1 MQQIKVNNQIHA
13 FPDEATPD
21 DINLALGGS
30 PSNEAQYGQVGT
42 DIFRKLTQAPEELR
56 SGLVDMFK
64 GLPGVA
70 QFAGEHPGKTLA
82 NIPFGL
88 AELGANLFQLP
99 FKTGQ
104 YLGEKNIPYFKQL
117 LPAYQFLNKPI
128 EAIKSLEQKAGLSQS
143 PEEQEIRGLAGLAVP
158 MKWLTG
164 LPLKSRLALESGI
177 SASQTDNPFT
187 GPLGFELGRGITKLP
202 EGISLAKNIATE
214 GVQNV
219 IKIIPQMRDMAKLPE
234 FEQKLRIANQRA
246 EQAANQFNQ
255 QELNLGKA
263 PEAIAENYV
272 EYLQKGLG
280 LSEDPNMG
288 MANSLNAIVEGIDSE
303 VSNRYD
309 NVIPEGTPES
319 IMTGSNGFQIFNNIK
334 QNLSKEFE
342 PLRKIVED
350 YIETPQEK
358 SLVSTLSNVERLNE
372 IPTADIVSMYKTAKQ
387 LSYRFRSRAWQE
399 ATGLTDAER
408 NKFNDASQFFNG
420 ISSNLND
427 VLNSI
432 DPAISENLVSANDF
446 FKNHKAPLYKRPEY
460 WQAQKK
466 GRISGDILKNTHAR
480 TPDAMLLRD
489 IVGNDPDFSRYA
501 LSHVIRDKPLKLKTL
516 INRDEYMPFI
526 TRNPITNTAMQGLI
540 GLEEGKNQISRLKPE
555 ISYKEQLQQQLVSRP
570 NQTLTQSQLQ
580 NLNSTEAQSVLRL
593 INREIAQTQ
602 KSERVETLT
611 KERAERLQRR
621 VENLKISQS
630 KLKKYAIGLLS
641 AKTLK
646 KIL

>member
-42 DIFRKLTQAPEELR
+42 DIFKKLTQAPEELR

-342 PLRKIVED
+342 PLRNIVED

>member
-13 FPDEATPD
+13 FPDDATPE

-56 SGLVDMFK
+56 SGLVETFK

-70 QFAGEHPGKTLA
+70 QFAGEHPGKALA

-88 AELGANLFQLP
+88 AEAGANLFQLP
-99 FKTGQ
+99 FKAGK
-104 YLGEKNIPYFKQL
+104 YLGEKNIPGFKQL

-143 PEEQEIRGLAGLAVP
+143 PEEQEIRGLSGLAVP
-158 MKWLTG
+158 MKGLTG

-202 EGISLAKNIATE
+202 QGISLAKNIATE
-214 GVQNV
+214 GVQNA
-219 IKIIPQMRDMAKLPE
+219 IKTIPQMRDIAKLPE

-272 EYLQKGLG
+272 EFLQKGLN

-288 MANSLNAIVEGIDSE
+288 MANSLNQIVEGIDSE
-303 VSNRYD
+303 VSNRYN

-319 IMTGSNGFQIFNNIK
+319 ILTGSKGFQIFDNIK

-342 PLRKIVED
+342 PLRNIVED

-446 FKNHKAPLYKRPEY
+446 FKNYKAPLYKRPEY

-540 GLEEGKNQISRLKPE
+540 GLEEGKKQISRLKPE

-611 KERAERLQRR
+611 KERAERLQRK

-630 KLKKYAIGLLS
+630 KLKKYAIGLLG

>member
-42 DIFRKLTQAPEELR
+42 DIFRKLTQAPEELL
-56 SGLVDMFK
+56 SGLVDTFK

-70 QFAGEHPGKTLA
+70 QFAGEHPGKALA

-88 AELGANLFQLP
+88 AEQGANLFQLP

-128 EAIKSLEQKAGLSQS
+128 EAIKSLEEKVGLSQA
-143 PEEQEIRGLAGLAVP
+143 PEEQEIRGLSGLAVP
-158 MKWLTG
+158 MKGLTG

-187 GPLGFELGRGITKLP
+187 GPLGFEVGRGIAKIP
-202 EGISLAKNIATE
+202 QGAGLAYNIGKV
-214 GVQNV
+214 GVQNA
-219 IKIIPQMRDMAKLPE
+219 IKTIPQIRDLGKLPE

-246 EQAANQFNQ
+246 EQATDQFNQ
-255 QELNLGKA
+255 QELNLGKT

-272 EYLQKGLG
+272 EYLQKGLN

-288 MANSLNAIVEGIDSE
+288 MANSLNQIVEGIDTE
-303 VSNRYD
+303 VSNRYN

-319 IMTGSNGFQIFNNIK
+319 ILTGSKGFQIFDNIK

-342 PLRKIVED
+342 PLRNIVED

-446 FKNHKAPLYKRPEY
+446 FKNYKAPLYKRPEY

-516 INRDEYMPFI
+516 INRDEYLPFI
-526 TRNPITNTAMQGLI
+526 TRNPIANTAMQGLI
-540 GLEEGKNQISRLKPE
+540 GLEEGKKQISRLKPE
-555 ISYKEQLQQQLVSRP
+555 ISYKDQLQQQLVSRP

-580 NLNSTEAQSVLRL
+580 NLNSNEAQSVLRL

-602 KSERVETLT
+602 KSGRVETLT

-630 KLKKYAIGLLS
+630 KLKKYAIGLLG
-641 AKTLK
+641 AINLK

>member
-42 DIFRKLTQAPEELR
+42 DIFKKLTQAPEELR